1 MSNKTPEGFQ
11 VTDIALQKS
20 KNDATIKFKKEKNPE
35 IQITLNGFY
44 ATNLEKASALIT
56 QFKRILSSSGQFK
69 SIDFSNPKKSKK
81 YKTYYTINMVY

>member
-1 MSNKTPEGFQ
+1 
-11 VTDIALQKS
+11 
-20 KNDATIKFKKEKNPE
+20 

-44 ATNLEKASALIT
+44 ATNLEKDSALIT